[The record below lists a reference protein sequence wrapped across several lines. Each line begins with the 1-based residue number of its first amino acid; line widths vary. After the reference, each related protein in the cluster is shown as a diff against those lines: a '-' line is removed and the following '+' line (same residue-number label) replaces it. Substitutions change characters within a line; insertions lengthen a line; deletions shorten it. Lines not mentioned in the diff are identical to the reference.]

1 MVRRIPTLAIA
12 VLALLALVS
21 VYSGCSGSP
30 MSPTSSDQAFSLSSR
45 ALLQEQEYGCSVE
58 ISGPNKVCVDCDGK
72 KNPVIILTAKGTP
85 PGGTYQWKAE
95 PPGRVELKQ
104 GQDFKERASV
114 EGLTASPEK
123 DDVTVTVTY
132 TAPGVAQPCS
142 DTHKLTVVKPTQ
154 LEVVADHHFKVEDGT
169 ITPPPGPLQKYMPS
183 TKKGDVG
190 SVLIRFYKVLDQFG
204 ELWNCDGE
212 LTEEITPSDKVKQ
225 GGTDVNNGIP
235 KNPDRLYRV
244 GDPNDKKN
252 PVTFPVVLTQEIKV
266 SGCPVRTNTI
276 TYTKDK
282 VVVTP

>member
-1 MVRRIPTLAIA
+1 MVHRIPTLAIA
-12 VLALLALVS
+12 VLVLLALVN
-21 VYSGCSGSP
+21 VYSGCSR
-30 MSPTSSDQAFSLSSR
+30 SPTSPTSPDRTLSWNSS
-45 ALLQEQEYGCSVE
+45 ALLQEQGYGCSVE

-114 EGLTASPEK
+114 EGVTASQDK
-123 DDVTVTVTY
+123 DDVTITVTY
-132 TAPGVAQPCS
+132 TAPSVAQPCS
-142 DTHKLTVVKPTQ
+142 DTHKLTVVKPKK

-169 ITPPPGPLQKYMPS
+169 IKPPPGSLQKYMPP

-190 SVLIRFYKVLDQFG
+190 SILIRFYKVLDQFD

-212 LTEEITPSDKVKQ
+212 LTEEITPPDKVKQ
-225 GGTDVNNGIP
+225 GGTDVNSGIP

-252 PVTFPVVLTQEIKV
+252 PVTFPFEVTQEIKV

-282 VVVTP
+282 VVMTP